1 MIMKKIFTI
10 IVLATIAIS
19 SQAQGLHRFF
29 INTPDSIQPYMKKLD
44 REAMILSA
52 DSSKDTCSYMSIL
65 YGGTVSITHI
75 SKELIVFHPSKTLT
89 QEFAILPTDSD
100 SVFCVISTYK
110 APEGESN
117 VKIYDKNW
125 YLLSTLDLTDK
136 AKLARPDTISE
147 ARFEEIAQTQE
158 IKMVLA
164 SIDKK
169 NTKQLNIEYSMPLM
183 SSDEKKAFLPLV
195 LKTNLKWNGKTFN

>member
-1 MIMKKIFTI
+1 M
-10 IVLATIAIS
+10 
-19 SQAQGLHRFF
+19 
-29 INTPDSIQPYMKKLD
+29 
-44 REAMILSA
+44 
-52 DSSKDTCSYMSIL
+52 
-65 YGGTVSITHI
+65 
-75 SKELIVFHPSKTLT
+75 
-89 QEFAILPTDSD
+89 
-100 SVFCVISTYK
+100 
-110 APEGESN
+110 
-117 VKIYDKNW
+117 KIYDKNW
-125 YLLSTLDLTDK
+125 SLLSTIDLTDK

-195 LKTNLKWNGKTFN
+195 LKTNLKWDGKTFN

>member
-10 IVLATIAIS
+10 VVLATIAIS

-65 YGGTVSITHI
+65 YGGKVSITHI

-89 QEFAILPTDSD
+89 HEFAILPTDSD

-125 YLLSTLDLTDK
+125 SLLSTLDLTDK
-136 AKLARPDTISE
+136 AKLASPDTISE

-195 LKTNLKWNGKTFN
+195 LKTNLKWDGKTFN

>member
-1 MIMKKIFTI
+1 MRMKKFFSI
-10 IVLATIAIS
+10 IVLAAIAIS
-19 SQAQGLHRFF
+19 SQGQGLQRFF
-29 INTPDSIQPYMKKLD
+29 VDTPDSIMPYMKKLD

-65 YGGTVSITHI
+65 YGGNVSITHL
-75 SKELIVFHPSKTLT
+75 SPELIVFHPSNTLT
-89 QEFAILPTDSD
+89 QEYAILPADND

-117 VKIYDKNW
+117 VKIYDRNW
-125 YLLSTLDLTDK
+125 SLLSTLNLTDK
-136 AKLARPDTISE
+136 AKLARPDSISE
-147 ARFEEIAQTQE
+147 ARFEEICQTQE

-169 NTKQLNIEYSMPLM
+169 NTKQLNVEYSMPLM

-195 LKTNLKWNGKTFN
+195 LKTNLKWDGKTFN